1 MYSAG
6 ISNVDQETDKAT
18 DSLLQIL
25 SSAYE
30 IISNGYLTDTH
41 YCQIITLFFTKLF
54 QWRLVDCGYQGTQF
68 QAIVYSTVY
77 ESTPL
82 TQLVRN
88 IRACQYAEGWW
99 MEHQC

>member
-54 QWRLVDCGYQGTQF
+54 Q
-68 QAIVYSTVY
+68 
-77 ESTPL
+77 
-82 TQLVRN
+82 
-88 IRACQYAEGWW
+88 
-99 MEHQC
+99 